1 MEIRVTTLSENTAN
15 PAVLAE
21 WGLSVLIEL
30 NGSMFLLDTGQG
42 ISAAHNAQLL
52 GIDLAR
58 VNKLILSH
66 GHYDHTG
73 GLVSVLAQTGE
84 IEIIAHPDMWDLKY
98 AVYGEIQRYIGIPFH
113 REELEGMGAKFQ
125 LTREPLW
132 LTDLMVTSG
141 EIPMENDYERIDA
154 GMYVKDN
161 GSFTPDQLMD
171 DLALGIKS
179 EKGLIVILGCG
190 HRGMIN
196 TIRHMQ
202 NITGEEKVYCVLGGT
217 HLISADEERLVRTT
231 ADLREIGV
239 EKIGVSHCT
248 GFNASCWLA
257 GEFPD
262 RFFLNN
268 SGTVLTLP

>member
-1 MEIRVTTLSENTAN
+1 MDIKLTTLSENTAN
-15 PAVLAE
+15 PVVLAE
-21 WGLSVLIEL
+21 WGLSVLIEVD
-30 NGSMFLLDTGQG
+30 GSVFLLDTGQG
-42 ISAAHNAQLL
+42 ISAAHNAEVL
-52 GIDLAR
+52 GIDLTS
-58 VNKLILSH
+58 VDKIVLSH

-73 GLVSVLAQTGE
+73 GIVDILEKTGAVD
-84 IEIIAHPDMWDLKY
+84 IVAHPEMWDAKY
-98 AVYGEIQRYIGIPFH
+98 AVYGEIERYIGVPFQ
-113 REELEGMGAKFQ
+113 RGVLESMGANFQ
-125 LTREPLW
+125 MSKEPVW
-132 LTDLMVTSG
+132 LTNNVVTSG
-141 EIPMENDYERIDA
+141 EIPMENDYEKIDA
-154 GMYVKDN
+154 GMFVK
-161 GSFTPDQLMD
+161 GEEGFIPDQLLD
-171 DLALGIKS
+171 DLAIGIKS

-217 HLISADEERLVRTT
+217 HLIAADEERLVRTA